1 MGRSQ
6 GSNLHLVFMHNQH
19 TPDCD
24 GAYTISGQPP
34 EVSSYHWAGF
44 ATNDSTTFLD
54 EWEKA
59 FNDPAGSIQQVEA
72 LKRKTGQA
80 TEMVLNEFIPF
91 VNDWCDLDTV
101 PVKKGSPPATSC
113 PNSQDP
119 AASGNEPN
127 LQKAKGTGINR
138 KTWAWNS
145 AVRTAISTFF
155 FITASNFRKV
165 PAQQFI
171 LSPKIK
177 KGGLCLLTNLCNSDA
192 LCLYETGGLLCVWLR
207 HPRRTP
213 IQVRRA
219 GPADWRHVAGK
230 EIKYICVCVCE
241 CVRACVRACECI
253 YFLQNLNMTLP
264 IFSFLSFIFSFHRT
278 TSQACLAWIGRRAN
292 QTQSTG

>member
-6 GSNLHLVFMHNQH
+6 GSNLHLVFMRNQH

-230 EIKYICVCVCE
+230 EIK
-241 CVRACVRACECI
+241 
-253 YFLQNLNMTLP
+253 
-264 IFSFLSFIFSFHRT
+264 
-278 TSQACLAWIGRRAN
+278 
-292 QTQSTG
+292 

>member
-230 EIKYICVCVCE
+230 EIKYILFVCARACA
-241 CVRACVRACECI
+241 RACVRA
-253 YFLQNLNMTLP
+253 
-264 IFSFLSFIFSFHRT
+264 SVFIFYK
-278 TSQACLAWIGRRAN
+278 I
-292 QTQSTG
+292 